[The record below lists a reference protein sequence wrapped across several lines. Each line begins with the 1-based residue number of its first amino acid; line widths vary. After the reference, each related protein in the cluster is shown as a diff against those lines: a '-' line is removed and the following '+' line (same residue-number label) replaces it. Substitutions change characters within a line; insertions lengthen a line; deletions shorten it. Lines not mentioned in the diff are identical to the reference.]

1 MKGSFPKCQ
10 QHKLESERNQNTFGK
25 KPLPKQTVISIA
37 LYMSSI
43 GLIRNNCG
51 LVSANRGCPIRAP
64 GVTT

>member
-25 KPLPKQTVISIA
+25 KPSAKTNSNQ
-37 LYMSSI
+37 YMSI

>member
-10 QHKLESERNQNTFGK
+10 RNQNTFGE
-25 KPLPKQTVISIA
+25 KPFAKTNSNQ
-37 LYMSSI
+37 YMSSI